1 MPDTTLFRS
10 PRSAAGHAFP
20 ARHRQRHDDSR
31 VDDGGVEVPAAPHT
45 AARTGAVC
53 AYGHFRAEPFDLAG
67 GSLDGRPGRLALGVL
82 ADTSAS
88 GHCRLVYRI
97 GPAERPDPDKPLP
110 AGPLRRPGLRRAGLS
125 PDSLTQLGS
134 ASSRESVWPHVSVS
148 VA

>member
-67 GSLDGRPGRLALGVL
+67 GSLDGDRTRVV
-82 ADTSAS
+82 S
-88 GHCRLVYRI
+88 GTRVAVRVHPV
-97 GPAERPDPDKPLP
+97 
-110 AGPLRRPGLRRAGLS
+110 GLRSITKQITYQS
-125 PDSLTQLGS
+125 PSINYLL
-134 ASSRESVWPHVSVS
+134 
-148 VA
+148 

>member
-67 GSLDGRPGRLALGVL
+67 GSLDGRPVRLALGVL
-82 ADTSAS
+82 ARSEEHTSELQS
-88 GHCRLVYRI
+88 LMRI
-97 GPAERPDPDKPLP
+97 
-110 AGPLRRPGLRRAGLS
+110 S
-125 PDSLTQLGS
+125 Y
-134 ASSRESVWPHVSVS
+134 SVFCLKKKTSKTWKK
-148 VA
+148 

>member
-20 ARHRQRHDDSR
+20 ARHRPRHDDSR

-67 GSLDGRPGRLALGVL
+67 WSFDGRPVRLALGVL
-82 ADTSAS
+82 AAPSAR
-88 GHCRLVYRI
+88 GHCRLVDRM
-97 GPAERPDPDKPLP
+97 GPAFGPVPYIPLP
-110 AGPLRRPGLRRAGLS
+110 AGHLARP
-125 PDSLTQLGS
+125 
-134 ASSRESVWPHVSVS
+134 
-148 VA
+148 

>member
-67 GSLDGRPGRLALGVL
+67 GSLDGRPVRLALGVL
-82 ADTSAS
+82 ADTSAR
-88 GHCRLVYRI
+88 GHCS
-97 GPAERPDPDKPLP
+97 
-110 AGPLRRPGLRRAGLS
+110 LRSEEHTSELQ
-125 PDSLTQLGS
+125 SLMR
-134 ASSRESVWPHVSVS
+134 SSY
-148 VA
+148 A